1 MIDAHIHLD
10 QYQDAII
17 EQLVKKMR
25 PSGIEGLISVSTNLN
40 SSEANLAL
48 SKLYPG
54 IVHPAFGYH
63 PENPLPSEEDIRQ
76 LFCWM
81 RRHARHMIAVGE
93 IGLPYYLRRQLAKEG
108 SSIDTCA
115 YIQLLE
121 QFLSFAKQYDKP
133 VILHAV
139 YEDAD
144 LACDLLDKH
153 HIRRAHFHWFKGAKH
168 TVHRMAERGY
178 YISFTPDLLYEA
190 EIIKLARSYPAHQ
203 VMVETDGPWPFN
215 DIFEGQLTQPPMIL
229 EVAKAWAAIQNI
241 TFETA
246 CLRLREN
253 TRRFYGI

>member
-10 QYQDAII
+10 QYQNATID
-17 EQLVKKMR
+17 QLIKQMR

-48 SKLYPG
+48 SRLYPG
-54 IVHPAFGYH
+54 IVHPACGYH
-63 PENPLPSEEDIRQ
+63 PENPLPAEEEIRQ
-76 LFCWM
+76 LLDWM
-81 RRHARHMIAVGE
+81 RLHAHHMVAVGE
-93 IGLPYYLRRQLAKEG
+93 IGLPYYLRRQLAKDG
-108 SSIDTCA
+108 ISIDTSA
-115 YIQLLE
+115 YVQLLE
-121 QFLSFAKQYDKP
+121 EFLIFAKQHDKP

-144 LACDLLDKH
+144 LACDLLEKH

-168 TVHRMAERGY
+168 TVHRMAEQGY

-190 EIIKLARSYPAHQ
+190 EIIELARSYPANQ
-203 VMVETDGPWPFN
+203 VMVETDGPWPFHGV
-215 DIFEGQLTQPPMIL
+215 FTGQLTQPTMIL

-241 TFETA
+241 TFEKA